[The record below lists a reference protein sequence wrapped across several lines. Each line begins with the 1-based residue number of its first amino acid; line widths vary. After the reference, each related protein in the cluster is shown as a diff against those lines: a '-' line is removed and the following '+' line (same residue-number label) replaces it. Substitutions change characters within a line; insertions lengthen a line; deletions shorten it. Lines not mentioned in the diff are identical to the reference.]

1 MQNNAK
7 LQIKLAK
14 INHQEYEL
22 GVTLGTGSFGR
33 VRVGK
38 NKKGNYVAMKIL
50 KKVEI
55 IRSKQTDHIM
65 NEISILSNI
74 SHPFIIG
81 IDGVSQDERNLF
93 LALELVNGG
102 ELFSYLRSVGM
113 LDLDQ
118 TM

>member
-7 LQIKLAK
+7 LQIKLPK
-14 INHQEYEL
+14 INLQEYEL

-38 NKKGNYVAMKIL
+38 NKKGNYVAMKIM
-50 KKVEI
+50 KKIEI
-55 IRSKQTDHIM
+55 IRKKQTDHIM
-65 NEISILSNI
+65 NEISILGNI

-81 IDGVSQDERNLF
+81 IDGVCQDERNMY

-102 ELFSYLRSVGM
+102 ELFSYLREVGKF
-113 LDLDQ
+113 DLDQ
-118 TM
+118 SM